1 MSTLTSL
8 ARIEA
13 ADMGRAQLI
22 RTVRHVHVSDRP
34 MVIVPMQLAGEPCA
48 PLAAMIGDDRS
59 APRLLIVANPL
70 NRDDRFRF
78 AADLAGIALAYV
90 GAYAAGPEP
99 GEKEAYPDAP
109 QLVVPNAG
117 GVKFAE
123 LLGRSTRF
131 RPTAGQGAVPAIVP
145 AFGRWL
151 TYFAERAQ
159 HPASSLLLTA
169 TGALSAHWATGQS
182 AAEDQNLA
190 ALLAWIS
197 PPPGMT
203 GRQAALLAE
212 DPVQSPPAGPAT
224 DPVFDRDVLAGLYKA
239 IKESRA
245 AGDGA
250 AQRGWGAGPEEA
262 LARLE
267 RELWLALEPTWQLVW
282 RSIDLLGS
290 LAAGGH
296 VAERWKSD
304 RRSFSGYVRYLREG
318 GFPQAKR
325 DAAVDAAR
333 RLARL
338 ESEQEQLDA
347 QMAFDDPLVIA
358 EHLMTGQAF
367 EGVVVHAEPGRRDE
381 SGKRAKLRPR
391 IVLETTD
398 EVTSDPGAG
407 LRSPA
412 RPGQKAVVIEVA
424 KLDGRT
430 RVTLELQNGMGRGLV
445 PAPGSVPEADD
456 VLCYTTLT
464 LDFQPPPEF
473 PAREDTPWTHG
484 GPPPEYVPADQDAT
498 EPWGAEPWGAE
509 PWDGVAWENTA
520 WENTAWENTAW
531 ENTVREDEVR

>member
-1 MSTLTSL
+1 MTALTSL

-13 ADMGRAQLI
+13 DDLGRARLI
-22 RTVRHVHVSDRP
+22 RTVRHIHVSDRP
-34 MVIVPMQLAGEPCA
+34 MVVIPLQLAGEPCA

-70 NRDDRFRF
+70 NRDDRFQF
-78 AADLAGIALAYV
+78 ATELAGIVLAYI
-90 GAYAAGPEP
+90 GSYAAGPEP

-109 QLVVPNAG
+109 QLFVPNPG

-131 RPTAGQGAVPAIVP
+131 RPTAGQGAVPAAVP
-145 AFGRWL
+145 ALGRWL

-203 GRQAALLAE
+203 SRQAALLAE
-212 DPVQSPPAGPAT
+212 DPMRCPPAGPAT
-224 DPVFDRDVLAGLYKA
+224 DPIFDRDVLVGLYKT

-245 AGDGA
+245 AGDGVTE
-250 AQRGWGAGPEEA
+250 RRV
-262 LARLE
+262 LVRLE
-267 RELWLALEPTWQLVW
+267 RELRLALEPTWRLLWQ
-282 RSIDLLGS
+282 SIDLLRA
-290 LAAGGH
+290 LREGGR

-304 RRSFSGYVRYLREG
+304 RRSFTGYARYLREG

-347 QMAFDDPLVIA
+347 QMAFDDPLVMA
-358 EHLMTGQAF
+358 EYLMTGQAF
-367 EGVVVHAEPGRRDE
+367 EGVVVDAEPDRLDE
-381 SGKRAKLRPR
+381 SGKRAKLRPW
-391 IVLETTD
+391 ITLETTD
-398 EVTSDPGAG
+398 EVTAELGAD

-412 RPGQKAVVIEVA
+412 RPGQKTAVVEVD

-430 RVTLELQNGMGRGLV
+430 RVTLELQSGMGGKLV

-456 VLCYTTLT
+456 VLCYTTLK
-464 LDFQPPPEF
+464 LDFQRPPEF

-484 GPPPEYVPADQDAT
+484 GPPPEYVPADSEDA
-498 EPWGAEPWGAE
+498 AE
-509 PWDGVAWENTA
+509 PWDGTA
-520 WENTAWENTAW
+520 WEDAAWES
-531 ENTVREDEVR
+531 EV